1 MFNMPGGWELIMVMA
16 VIAFLFGGNKALD
29 SLKNTTKDLR
39 DIKHDL
45 KKEVEEIKDIT
56 PKI

>member
-1 MFNMPGGWELIMVMA
+1 MFTMPGGWEWIMVMA

-29 SLKNTTKDLR
+29 SLKNTTKDIS
-39 DIKHDL
+39 DIKRDL
-45 KKEVEEIKDIT
+45 KKEVDDIKNIT